1 MRNLA
6 IGIALMTAAHA
17 GTAGG
22 VPVFDGVAVSN
33 LIQQIAYW
41 QQQIAAMSSQL
52 DQLKRSHA
60 AMTGPRGMDDALP
73 TTQQQRNYLPAN
85 YQDVLRTVNGNSATY
100 SGLSSH
106 AQAVMAH
113 NAMLESQRRSSALLS
128 AFTQTAYQHTSHRFH
143 ALQQLITMLGTTA
156 DQKSILDL
164 QGRISAEQVML
175 TNEQTKLQALYQ
187 AIQAQQITQQQRLRE
202 SVILGHGSFEAK
214 FSPRRVGVV
223 QP

>member
-1 MRNLA
+1 
-6 IGIALMTAAHA
+6 
-17 GTAGG
+17 
-22 VPVFDGVAVSN
+22 
-33 LIQQIAYW
+33 
-41 QQQIAAMSSQL
+41 
-52 DQLKRSHA
+52 
-60 AMTGPRGMDDALP
+60 MDDALP

-113 NAMLESQRRSSALLS
+113 NAILSREQMGQLGSGNRQLLESQRRSSALLS